1 MYRTMNSRC
10 GSGLI
15 PEPLIINW
23 VDFSPTLRV
32 PYMKFC
38 SLSKANVIYGEIPS
52 AILQSRN
59 KKRAGT
65 IFKF

>member
-1 MYRTMNSRC
+1 MCVGEIKRKQNNEFKVLQC

-38 SLSKANVIYGEIPS
+38 SLSKSQCDIW
-52 AILQSRN
+52 RN
-59 KKRAGT
+59 S
-65 IFKF
+65 ISYSSE

>member
-1 MYRTMNSRC
+1 MCGRDKKETYDVTSCQNNEFNVLEC

-38 SLSKANVIYGEIPS
+38 SLSKSQCDI
-52 AILQSRN
+52 
-59 KKRAGT
+59 
-65 IFKF
+65 